1 MPNPIGRIVS
11 LGLFGVIFF
20 VGTGFAARVNG
31 PTLEYAPYLPFSADS
46 FCTGG
51 GRSGYID
58 WYPTVS
64 CAGYTVKGI
73 GIVSPTT
80 GSVGAVSDEIE
91 YNVNGTG
98 YCWCKM
104 LSPAVSKWVS
114 IAALG
119 TLSTCAGFCSTYFVN
134 NTYNLRGIMLS
145 NIVSY

>member
-20 VGTGFAARVNG
+20 VGTGFAALVNG
-31 PTLEYAPYLPFSADS
+31 PTLEYAPYLPFDADS
-46 FCTGG
+46 SCTGG
-51 GRSGYID
+51 GSSGYID

-91 YNVNGTG
+91 YNTNGTG

-114 IAALG
+114 IAGLG

-134 NTYNLRGIMLS
+134 NTHNLRGIMLS